1 MKVLGITA
9 EYNPFHRGHK
19 YHLDKAKEMS
29 GADVTV
35 VVMSGCFTQR
45 GEAAIADK
53 WIRSETAIKSGA
65 DLVIELPFLFAC
77 NRAEC
82 FAAGAVDI
90 LAASGATH
98 IAFGCESENA
108 DEIRA
113 AAAGI
118 VSEKDAIE
126 QLRRRLMKEGKS
138 YARANEKAVRETV
151 GEYAGDLILQPNNIL
166 AVEYVK
172 RLEYYRSKGR
182 IIQTIPIRR
191 RGSGYDDVNPGEKYA
206 GATAI
211 RRMNINDMRDYVTPE
226 SWAYLKTMEP
236 LPDRESEFFRILR
249 GIIMRAE
256 ASELAD
262 IYSVGEGFEN
272 KLKKEIV
279 RADNMSELINSLV
292 SARYTAATVR
302 RILVNVLVGVPGRD
316 ADIVLDKGESAA
328 SYLRILAAG
337 EKGREYLKM
346 LKKSDEAPLQI
357 TNVNKVTELTDEVG
371 SIVLKYD
378 LKAADIYNLISG
390 YDVVKNSDRVR
401 KPYIEL
407 HK

>member
-1 MKVLGITA
+1 M
-9 EYNPFHRGHK
+9 
-19 YHLDKAKEMS
+19 
-29 GADVTV
+29 
-35 VVMSGCFTQR
+35 
-45 GEAAIADK
+45 
-53 WIRSETAIKSGA
+53 
-65 DLVIELPFLFAC
+65 
-77 NRAEC
+77 
-82 FAAGAVDI
+82 
-90 LAASGATH
+90 
-98 IAFGCESENA
+98 
-108 DEIRA
+108 
-113 AAAGI
+113 
-118 VSEKDAIE
+118 
-126 QLRRRLMKEGKS
+126 
-138 YARANEKAVRETV
+138 
-151 GEYAGDLILQPNNIL
+151 
-166 AVEYVK
+166 
-172 RLEYYRSKGR
+172 
-182 IIQTIPIRR
+182 
-191 RGSGYDDVNPGEKYA
+191 NPGEKYA

-236 LPDRESEFFRILR
+236 LPDRESEIFRILR

-272 KLKKEIV
+272 KLKKEIT

-337 EKGREYLKM
+337 EKGREYLKI